1 MKFSL
6 FKKKQ
11 NPTPTDDPL
20 KTGIRELEK
29 GMVGITDVIAPSALE
44 VDFDHLQI
52 ANYFYRTIFASGY
65 PRFVGAN
72 WLSPIINFDHTLDIS
87 FFYYPVRSKGVLDDL
102 RRKIAEIEATMNLD
116 MQHNKVVD
124 PSLQANLEDAKELQ
138 ELIVKGIERYFR
150 FSFYITISAES
161 LEELNQATKNLE
173 GILGS
178 LLVLTKHATL
188 QMEEAFQSTIP
199 VGIDKLKI
207 TRNMDTTSLASTF
220 PFTSSELTQNKG
232 ILYGINEHNGSLIIF
247 DRFSMENANSVVFA
261 KSGAGKSYLVKLEA
275 LRSLMFGVEMI
286 IVDPENEYQTLC
298 ASVGGEYLTFSQNSP
313 IKINPFDLSNIQ
325 IEGENALGMKIL
337 SLHTMF
343 DIMLG
348 GLNANEQAIL
358 DRALI
363 KTYSSRGI
371 TSDPL
376 TQEKEPPLMEDLY
389 KIFLG
394 MEDTEAKGLASR
406 MERYI
411 KGSMMGIFDQPTNFD
426 IQNTFTVFA
435 IRDMEDALRPAAMFI
450 ILDFIWN
457 RIRRDLKKRLL
468 IVDEAWYLMKHPQSA
483 TFMYSLAKRAR
494 KYYLGLTTITQ
505 DVEDFMSSEYGRPI
519 ITNSSMQILLKQH
532 PAAIDALA
540 EVFYLSEGEKQL
552 LLAAG
557 IGEGLFFAGSN
568 HVAMQVVASEEEH
581 QIISSNPE
589 DILKRKAAESQAAA
603 VEALPVQTP
612 SMVEATPA
620 PPVSEV
626 GQ

>member
-275 LRSLMFGVEMI
+275 LRSLMFGIEMI